1 MKIIAKYLVMI
12 DFKIV
17 EVVELENGS
26 LYQIWYINGV
36 PTYDEMD
43 KDTFYEYR
51 DYSKDRL

>member
-1 MKIIAKYLVMI
+1 MI